1 MVKVQAIMDFTY
13 KKYDKIQNLNSLDE
27 IEKGKIFKDDIF
39 EVEDEEALYLTGKNK
54 NNIVAVKVLEVKP
67 AETTMIEQKID
78 NISMKIGEKSITLSA
93 DKIELDNITL
103 VKEKEKP
110 KKRTTKKKEDK

>member
-1 MVKVQAIMDFTY
+1 MVKVQAIIDFTY
-13 KKYDKIQNLNSLDE
+13 KNYKQIKDLQPTNKIQE
-27 IEKGKIFKDDIF
+27 GKIFTGDIF
-39 EVEDEEALYLTGKNK
+39 NVEDEEALYLTGKNK
-54 NNIVAVKVLEVKP
+54 NNVIAVKVLEVKP
-67 AETTMIEQKID
+67 TETTMIDQKID

-110 KKRTTKKKEDK
+110 KKRTTKKKGDK